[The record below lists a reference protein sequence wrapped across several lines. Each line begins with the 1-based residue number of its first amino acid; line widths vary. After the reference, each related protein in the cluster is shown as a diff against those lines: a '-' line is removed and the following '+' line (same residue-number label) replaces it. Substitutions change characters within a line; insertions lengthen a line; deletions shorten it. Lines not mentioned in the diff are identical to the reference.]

1 MQRVMRQR
9 INRVRMSFYNE
20 YSNSALNARPYSLN
34 QPNSPKI
41 PAWSERIGGNLG
53 GPLVIPHLYDGHDK
67 TFFFV
72 NFDGTWAR
80 NAVDQFSTVPT
91 LSEREQ
97 PGNFCAPPARSSYIP
112 NPANLTGPRTFLPAA
127 RFLLLC

>member
-9 INRVRMSFYNE
+9 INRIRASFYNE
-20 YSNSALNARPYSLN
+20 YSNSVFNARPYSLT
-34 QPNSPKI
+34 QPNAPKI
-41 PAWSERIGGNLG
+41 PAWSERMGGNLG
-53 GPLVIPHLYDGHDK
+53 GPLVIPHLYDWHDK

-91 LSEREQ
+91 LSERQ
-97 PGNFCAPPARSSYIP
+97 NPGDFCDRGAQLYLPI
-112 NPANLTGPRTFLPAA
+112 PANLTGPRTSV
-127 RFLLLC
+127 